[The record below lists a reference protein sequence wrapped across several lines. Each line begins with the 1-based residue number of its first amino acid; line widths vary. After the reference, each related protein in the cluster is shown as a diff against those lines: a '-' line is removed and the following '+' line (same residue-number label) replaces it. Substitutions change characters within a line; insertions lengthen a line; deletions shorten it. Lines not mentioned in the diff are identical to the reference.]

1 MSKRQFNLIDR
12 VLMNADLLLK
22 EVSGSAKQAD
32 RPTPATAVGENE
44 LTNREKDTSRRLM
57 RINHTGE
64 VCAQALYIGQ
74 AMAAR
79 KQDVREKLLESA
91 AEEIDHLDWCETRIQ
106 ELDGQTSKL
115 NPLFYTGSFGLGFL
129 AGVAGDK
136 WSLGFIA
143 ETEYQVSDHIQE
155 HLEQLP
161 ENDQKSR
168 SVLEQME
175 EDELSHATK
184 ALDAGGAELPSPIK
198 KLMQTSSKLM
208 TKSVYWV

>member
-1 MSKRQFNLIDR
+1 MKKRQLSLADR
-12 VLMNADLLLK
+12 ILMNVDLLLK
-22 EVSGSAKQAD
+22 EVPNSATLTTRQ
-32 RPTPATAVGENE
+32 TPADTTDEDQ
-44 LTNREKDTSRRLM
+44 LTSSEKDTSRRLM

-79 KQDVREKLLESA
+79 RPDVREKLLESA

-106 ELDGQTSKL
+106 ELEGQTSKL
-115 NPLFYTGSFGLGFL
+115 NPIFYAGSFGLGFL

-143 ETEYQVSDHIQE
+143 ETEFQVSDHIQE

-161 ENDQKSR
+161 ENDNKSR
-168 SVLEQME
+168 AILEQME

-184 ALDAGGAELPSPIK
+184 ALDAGGAELPAPIK
-198 KLMQTSSKLM
+198 QLMRNSSKLM
-208 TKSVYWV
+208 TKSVYWI